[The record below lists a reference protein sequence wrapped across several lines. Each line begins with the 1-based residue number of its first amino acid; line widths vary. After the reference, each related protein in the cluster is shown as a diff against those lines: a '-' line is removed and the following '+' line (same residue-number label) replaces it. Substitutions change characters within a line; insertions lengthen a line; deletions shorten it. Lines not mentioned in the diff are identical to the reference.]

1 MDYLIRA
8 EKYAEKRG
16 DGNYFKEYYTRY
28 REDHTVENS
37 VWHTLTYL
45 YDEDTAKLLKYQY
58 WGPVL

>member
-16 DGNYFKEYYTRY
+16 DEFYFKEYYTRY
-28 REDHTVENS
+28 REDYTVDDS

-58 WGPVL
+58 WGPEL